1 MALALVLILAGFSGM
16 AVRQGALLT
25 DMDEELQGLAAPAR
39 QSAQRVRAVYDAAEH
54 MTRLGELR
62 AAPGVA
68 RIWEELAR
76 LVPTT
81 TFLTEV
87 EVGSRFV
94 QLSGLS
100 ASAPELIKIL
110 EGSVLLQDVSFAGP
124 IVLDAAA
131 GKERFTLRASLRQV
145 RDPVEERG

>member
-1 MALALVLILAGFSGM
+1 
-16 AVRQGALLT
+16 
-25 DMDEELQGLAAPAR
+25 
-39 QSAQRVRAVYDAAEH
+39 
-54 MTRLGELR
+54 
-62 AAPGVA
+62 VA